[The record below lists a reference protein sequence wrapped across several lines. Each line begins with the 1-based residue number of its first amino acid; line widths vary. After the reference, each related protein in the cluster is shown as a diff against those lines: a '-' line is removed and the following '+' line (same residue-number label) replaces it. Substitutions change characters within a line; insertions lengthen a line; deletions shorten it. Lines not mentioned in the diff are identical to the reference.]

1 MKQHLL
7 SSLGTIAFLSV
18 LAGTPWQAAQAVP
31 FSPPPGN
38 ASPSQATGG
47 ASRGTA
53 FVPPRSNSAP
63 QQSTGGA
70 SRGTMFAPPRENS
83 APQQATGGASRGT
96 TFAPPR
102 ENAAPQQAT
111 GGASRGTTFAP
122 PADNASPQQA
132 SGGASRGSI
141 FTPPIDNSAPRN
153 AAGGASRTNL
163 QGDYAS
169 GQGLSVALMALT
181 PQSFYGTTLSERP
194 VFMVYVPSSDAR
206 EIVFSIKD
214 QDDNMHYQMRLPA
227 PAEAGVVAIQLP
239 ADAPALELG
248 KNYHWYTAVLVD
260 GSMSPSTPF
269 VDAWVQR
276 IEASPELA
284 QAMKLERGVR
294 DVEIL
299 AKGGVWYDSISALA
313 RLRTAQPTSETLA
326 DNWGELLNSV
336 GLDDVATAGVSSVN

>member
-1 MKQHLL
+1 MKQHFL

-18 LAGTPWQAAQAVP
+18 LTGTPWQAAQAVP

-53 FVPPRSNSAP
+53 FVPPSSNSAP
-63 QQSTGGA
+63 QQATGGA
-70 SRGTMFAPPRENS
+70 SRGTTFAPPRENS

-96 TFAPPR
+96 TFAPP
-102 ENAAPQQAT
+102 
-111 GGASRGTTFAP
+111 
-122 PADNASPQQA
+122 ADNAAPQQA

-141 FTPPIDNSAPRN
+141 FTPPIEHSAPVN
-153 AAGGASRTNL
+153 TAGGASRTNL
-163 QGDYAS
+163 QGTYAS
-169 GQGLSVALMALT
+169 EQGLSVALMALT
-181 PQSFYGTTLSERP
+181 PQSFYGTTISERP

-206 EIVFSIKD
+206 ELVFSIKD
-214 QDDNMHYQMRLPA
+214 QEDNMHYQMRLPA
-227 PAEAGVVAIQLP
+227 PAAAGVVAIHLP
-239 ADAPALELG
+239 DDAPALEVG

-276 IEASPELA
+276 IEASSELA
-284 QAMKLERGVR
+284 QAMKMERGVQ

-299 AKGGVWYDSISALA
+299 AKGGVWYDSISSLA
-313 RLRTAQPTSETLA
+313 RLRTAQPTSETR
-326 DNWGELLNSV
+326 WVWMMSPPQG
-336 GLDDVATAGVSSVN
+336 